1 MKCRHFPRSLIPS
14 LYVVCSF
21 TCTIL
26 SFSLFV
32 SNPHKL
38 VPLSLGI
45 HLNPER
51 CSRSLEGSN
60 SWRAFVLRFAWQR
73 TAKSTLGLWKGE
85 DSVLYR
91 CVAGPRG
98 WECIEK
104 DWWEILQRN
113 RFLGGMARITLTLPP
128 TQLCVHCSL
137 TGTLKCTSI
146 HTHTKS
152 CLKYQVKNTHRPDH
166 SQNPT
171 TTSYLATLNI
181 DVTFDFQDGGSHLKL
196 SPYHPDKIV
205 ALHHCLLSQAHS

>member
-73 TAKSTLGLWKGE
+73 TAKSPLGLWKGE

-113 RFLGGMARITLTLPP
+113 RFLGGDGADHFNTPTHTALCALLTHWHIK
-128 TQLCVHCSL
+128 VH
-137 TGTLKCTSI
+137 I
-146 HTHTKS
+146 DPHTHKIMP
-152 CLKYQVKNTHRPDH
+152 QV
-166 SQNPT
+166 S
-171 TTSYLATLNI
+171 
-181 DVTFDFQDGGSHLKL
+181 G
-196 SPYHPDKIV
+196 
-205 ALHHCLLSQAHS
+205 